1 MYQFHNISIWS
12 QWTISSQTFS
22 PLDHWVISHG
32 GIFNLTSTIGSRL
45 IWQEVSFK
53 SWQFLFFVIVGFMY
67 SSFRLGWF
75 EMMIALDQYLWQCLK
90 SRGHSNRSTWASLYY
105 PKITQTTIPPFVILC
120 SCSKPIQTSS
130 CSQLVLLLALGQK
143 VAYSSQ
149 SVPNVSAR

>member
-1 MYQFHNISIWS
+1 MISV
-12 QWTISSQTFS
+12 
-22 PLDHWVISHG
+22 DH
-32 GIFNLTSTIGSRL
+32 FFPNFLTIGSLGDLAWEYLQLDFNHRVTPNMAGSFFQIL
-45 IWQEVSFK
+45 TVS
-53 SWQFLFFVIVGFMY
+53 FFVIVGFMY